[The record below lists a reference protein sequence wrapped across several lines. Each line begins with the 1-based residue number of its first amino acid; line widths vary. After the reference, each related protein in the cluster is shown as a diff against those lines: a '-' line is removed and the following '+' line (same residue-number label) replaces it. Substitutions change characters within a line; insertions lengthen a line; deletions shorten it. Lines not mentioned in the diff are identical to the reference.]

1 MRSAKSINGLLAAA
15 CLSALCLG
23 SIGFG
28 PATGQVVGAQ
38 IGPIVQTGQNT
49 TASCSVPG
57 ALEGVDVNSNF
68 GPIDWTQVAQTKAFA
83 YARVSD
89 GATFTDT
96 QFLNYYAGIRQAGMK
111 AGAYLFFRPAQ
122 DPTQQANLLVRQLLR
137 AGFAAGDL
145 VPAIVLEVTD
155 GRSSQQ
161 IAGSLQTTVDVVK
174 ASLLVT
180 PVIESGPTF
189 LAWQTGSTAFA
200 GNPLWIEYFSNN
212 CPTPPLPWN
221 DWAIWLYT
229 DFGTVSGINMPVD
242 LDRSHGATLPVY
254 AGVLRSFLPLTL
266 VSR

>member
-1 MRSAKSINGLLAAA
+1 MSAVKNIHRLLAAA
-15 CLSALCLG
+15 CLSALGLG
-23 SIGFG
+23 LTGFG
-28 PATGQVVGAQ
+28 PGTSQAAGA
-38 IGPIVQTGQNT
+38 PPRSIVQTRPHT

-57 ALEGVDVNSNF
+57 ALEGVDVNSSY
-68 GPIDWTQVAQTKAFA
+68 GTIDWTQVAQTKAFA

-96 QFLNYYAGIRQAGMK
+96 EFLTYYAGIRQVGMK

-145 VPAIVLEVTD
+145 VPMIALEVTD

-161 IAGSLQTTVDVVK
+161 IAAGLQTTVDVVK

-180 PVIESGPTF
+180 PGIESGPTF

-221 DWAIWLYT
+221 NWTLWLYT
-229 DFGTVSGINMPVD
+229 DFGTVPGITMPVD
-242 LDRSHGATLPVY
+242 HDRSNGASLPLF
-254 AGVLRSFLPLTL
+254 AGVRRSFLPL
-266 VSR
+266 SMR